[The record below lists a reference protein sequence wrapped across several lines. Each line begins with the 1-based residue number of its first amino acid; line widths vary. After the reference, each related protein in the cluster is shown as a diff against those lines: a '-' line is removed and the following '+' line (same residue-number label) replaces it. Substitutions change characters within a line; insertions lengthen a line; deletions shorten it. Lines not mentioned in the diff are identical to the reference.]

1 VQNNGAPGGLASP
14 RGRSNHAVFVKF
26 LALYSASPVAS
37 YNHLIIKQLKLFALV
52 IKTASD

>member
-1 VQNNGAPGGLASP
+1 
-14 RGRSNHAVFVKF
+14 GRSNHAVFVKF